1 MTKVTKTMNNEKILD
16 ELNDKLDYMLDHL
29 EDYTDN
35 DIKSIVNQMNEL
47 YPADPMPP
55 VPIEESL
62 KDFWEFVAKREEEE
76 RILSQCLP
84 KNG

>member
-35 DIKSIVNQMNEL
+35 DIKSIVNQMNDNL
-47 YPADPMPP
+47 A
-55 VPIEESL
+55 
-62 KDFWEFVAKREEEE
+62 
-76 RILSQCLP
+76 
-84 KNG
+84 

>member
-1 MTKVTKTMNNEKILD
+1 MNNEKILD

-47 YPADPMPP
+47 YPPDPMPP
-55 VPIEESL
+55 VPIEE
-62 KDFWEFVAKREEEE
+62 
-76 RILSQCLP
+76 
-84 KNG
+84 

>member
-1 MTKVTKTMNNEKILD
+1 MTKVTKTMNNEKILN

-55 VPIEESL
+55 CSYRRIIKRFLGICCQTGRGRTYSL
-62 KDFWEFVAKREEEE
+62 PV
-76 RILSQCLP
+76 SS
-84 KNG
+84 

>member
-35 DIKSIVNQMNEL
+35 DIKSIENQMHEL
-47 YPADPMPP
+47 YPAEPMPH
-55 VPIEESL
+55 VPIEQTL
-62 KDFWEFVAKREEEE
+62 KNFREFVA
-76 RILSQCLP
+76 
-84 KNG
+84 